1 MIAQVLR
8 LTRWEFF
15 KVRKRWM
22 PWILLAV
29 AVAITQL
36 SIWGVF
42 FSYGNVVEADF
53 EVYHGPVGA
62 DGLASVT
69 RFRCAEVDD
78 AAIAAAMTRVP
89 EQERERVLAEI
100 EADREHCPDLLEEV
114 VRQRHR
120 LRQFFVLPDSISNGL
135 AVAQTVGVILI
146 MILAASAMGGEYG
159 WGTLRTAL
167 TRGIGRWQ
175 FLKAKALSVL
185 LLAGLGLLGVCL
197 AVAAGS
203 LIGAS
208 LISEGSVGLA
218 GSGEWSTALTL
229 FGKTLY
235 AMVPYA
241 ILALFLAVLT
251 SSASMGISI
260 SLAYYFVELILV
272 GILTNLFDWFSNV
285 SDFLLGPSIV
295 AWMTETGV
303 QATGGAAAL
312 FPLQD
317 LPSQLHAFLA
327 LTAYIAVLGGA
338 ALWLF
343 QRKDIAG
350 ARGE

>member
-1 MIAQVLR
+1 MIVPVLR
-8 LTRWEFF
+8 LTRWEWF
-15 KVRKRWM
+15 KLRKRWM

-42 FSYGNVVEADF
+42 FSYSNVVGADI
-53 EVYHGPVGA
+53 EIYHGPLDAEGM
-62 DGLASVT
+62 ASVT
-69 RFRCAEVDD
+69 VFSCVDIDD
-78 AAIAAAMTRVP
+78 AAIATAMTRVP
-89 EQERERVLAEI
+89 EEERERVLAEI
-100 EADREHCPDLLEEV
+100 EAYREHCPDLLEEV
-114 VRQRHR
+114 ERERHR
-120 LRQFFVLPDSISNGL
+120 LRQFFVLPDSISSGL
-135 AVAQTVGVILI
+135 AVAQSVGVILI
-146 MILAASAMGGEYG
+146 MILAGSAMGGEYG

-167 TRGIGRWQ
+167 TRGVGRWQ

-197 AVAAGS
+197 AVAASS

-241 ILALFLAVLT
+241 ILALFLSVLT
-251 SSASMGISI
+251 SSSSMGIAL

-303 QATGGAAAL
+303 QATGGDAAL
-312 FPLQD
+312 IPLQD
-317 LPSQLHAFLA
+317 LPSQLHAFFV
-327 LTAYIAVLGGA
+327 LTSYIVIIGAV

-343 QRKDIAG
+343 QRRDIAG

>member
-1 MIAQVLR
+1 
-8 LTRWEFF
+8 
-15 KVRKRWM
+15 
-22 PWILLAV
+22 
-29 AVAITQL
+29 
-36 SIWGVF
+36 
-42 FSYGNVVEADF
+42 
-53 EVYHGPVGA
+53 
-62 DGLASVT
+62 
-69 RFRCAEVDD
+69 
-78 AAIAAAMTRVP
+78 MTRVP

-100 EADREHCPDLLEEV
+100 EAGREHCPDLLEEV
-114 VRQRHR
+114 ERERHR

-146 MILAASAMGGEYG
+146 MILAGSAMGGEYG

-167 TRGIGRWQ
+167 IRGIGRWQ

-197 AVAAGS
+197 AVAASS

-235 AMVPYA
+235 AIVPYA

-295 AWMTETGV
+295 TWMTEPGV
-303 QATGGAAAL
+303 QATGGDAAL

-317 LPSQLHAFLA
+317 LPSQLHAFLV

>member
-62 DGLASVT
+62 DGSASVT

-100 EADREHCPDLLEEV
+100 EAGREHCPDLLEEV
-114 VRQRHR
+114 ERERHR

-167 TRGIGRWQ
+167 T
-175 FLKAKALSVL
+175 
-185 LLAGLGLLGVCL
+185 GVS
-197 AVAAGS
+197 AVGS
-203 LIGAS
+203 S
-208 LISEGSVGLA
+208 
-218 GSGEWSTALTL
+218 
-229 FGKTLY
+229 
-235 AMVPYA
+235 
-241 ILALFLAVLT
+241 
-251 SSASMGISI
+251 
-260 SLAYYFVELILV
+260 
-272 GILTNLFDWFSNV
+272 
-285 SDFLLGPSIV
+285 
-295 AWMTETGV
+295 
-303 QATGGAAAL
+303 
-312 FPLQD
+312 
-317 LPSQLHAFLA
+317 
-327 LTAYIAVLGGA
+327 
-338 ALWLF
+338 
-343 QRKDIAG
+343 
-350 ARGE
+350 